1 MMGYDEEDLIVQPMK
16 IVLFDYKKYWRE
28 AIMMGYDEE
37 GWLINTP
44 PPQHKK
50 YSRDYTF

>member
-16 IVLFDYKKYWRE
+16 IVLSENKKNWRE

-44 PPQHKK
+44 PQHKK
-50 YSRDYTF
+50 YTRGYTF